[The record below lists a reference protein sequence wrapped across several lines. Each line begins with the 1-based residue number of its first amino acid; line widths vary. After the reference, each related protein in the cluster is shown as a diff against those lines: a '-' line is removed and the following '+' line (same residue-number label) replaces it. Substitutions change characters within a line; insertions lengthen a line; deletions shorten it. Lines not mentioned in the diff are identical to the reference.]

1 VAPGLVDTTL
11 HAAGGAP
18 DRVERMSPLI
28 PLGRAGQPEEI
39 AETVLFLLSDAAS
52 YVTGEVLR
60 VAGGR

>member
-1 VAPGLVDTTL
+1 MGP
-11 HAAGGAP
+11 
-18 DRVERMSPLI
+18 MI